1 VKPAGVKNEKKAFV
15 YTQTSW
21 CALALKIF
29 AAVAPWKQLM
39 KEQQSVIWAV
49 AGARPASQALSQIEN
64 AQDSLHNSADMVD

>member
-39 KEQQSVIWAV
+39 KEQQSVIRALCS
-49 AGARPASQALSQIEN
+49 GRCARPALSQIEN